1 MINLIILIAV
11 IRMLFNSNIKLISSK
26 KAKEMIKNN
35 LIKNIIDVR
44 TKKEWDKGHYPN
56 AIHIPI
62 EPIDKLTQENLKIFN
77 KKDPILVYCRSGRR
91 AKNAASK
98 LKKYGF
104 KKIYYIN
111 KTYKSLL

>member
-1 MINLIILIAV
+1 MINIIILV
-11 IRMLFNSNIKLISSK
+11 IVFRMILNNNIKLISSE
-26 KAKEMIKNN
+26 KAKKMIKNN

-62 EPIDKLTQENLKIFN
+62 EPIDKLTQGNLKIFS
-77 KKDPILVYCRSGRR
+77 KKDPVLIYCRSGRR

-104 KKIYYIN
+104 KN
-111 KTYKSLL
+111 F